1 MTTRN
6 PVHASQITDLSRN
19 PDPRYHKLVVGT
31 APDSWGV
38 WFPSD
43 EKQIDWE
50 TTLDEMA
57 GAGYTFI
64 ETGPFGYFPTD
75 PAKLTEEMS
84 RRGLKVIAG
93 TQPGI
98 LHKEEAWA
106 NTELEM
112 RRNAAVLKAVGAKF
126 LVYLP
131 PLFRSDKTWELT
143 DERVLSPEQWKLYT
157 SNANRLGKILRDEY
171 DITMVVH
178 PHGDSHIETRADIDR
193 FFAGTDP
200 AYVSF
205 CLDTGHIVYGG
216 EDPVNIV
223 RDYPERIGYVHIK
236 AMDPD
241 LVREA
246 HEKDWPFGEAIA
258 RGASVTP
265 PAGQPEMKA
274 LVDALAGLDREIVV
288 VVEQDLYPVGFDF
301 PLPNAI
307 ATREYLAECNLGARA
322 AATTEGS

>member
-1 MTTRN
+1 MTQTS
-6 PVHASQITDLSRN
+6 VQAQDLSRN
-19 PDPRYHKLVVGT
+19 PDPRYKTLVVGT

-50 TTLDEMA
+50 TTLDQMA
-57 GAGYTFI
+57 AAGYKYI

-75 PAKLTEEMS
+75 PARLQAEMS
-84 RRGLKVIAG
+84 KRALTVVAG
-93 TQPGI
+93 TQFGI
-98 LHKEEAWA
+98 LHKEQEWA
-106 NTELEM
+106 NTEFEM
-112 RRNAAVLKAVGAKF
+112 RRNAAVLKAVGATF

-131 PLFRSDKTWELT
+131 PMFRSDKTWEFT
-143 DERVLSPEQWKLYT
+143 DERVLSEEQWRLYT
-157 SNANRLGKILRDEY
+157 SNANKLGKILKDEY
-171 DITMVVH
+171 GVTMVVH
-178 PHGDSHIETRADIDR
+178 PHGDSHIETRTDIDR
-193 FFAGTDP
+193 FFADTDP
-200 AYVSF
+200 EYVSF

-216 EDPVNIV
+216 EDPINIV
-223 RDYPERIGYVHIK
+223 RDYPQRIGFVHIK
-236 AMDPD
+236 AMDPA

-274 LVDALAGLDREIVV
+274 LVDALAGLDREIIV
-288 VVEQDLYPVGFDF
+288 VVEQDLYPVEFDF

-307 ATREYLAECNLGARA
+307 ATRQYLAECNLGARA
-322 AATTEGS
+322 AATAARR

>member
-1 MTTRN
+1 MTQHA
-6 PVHASQITDLSRN
+6 VHASQVTDLSRN
-19 PDPRYHKLVVGT
+19 PDPRYHQLVVGT

-57 GAGYTFI
+57 EAGYKFV

-75 PAKLTEEMS
+75 PARLTEEMS
-84 RRGLKVIAG
+84 KRGLTVIAG
-93 TQPGI
+93 TQFGI
-98 LHKEEAWA
+98 LHKPEEWA
-106 NTELEM
+106 NTEREM
-112 RRNAAVLKAVGAKF
+112 RRNAAVLTAVGARF

-143 DERVLSPEQWKLYT
+143 DERVLSEEQWKLYT
-157 SNANRLGKILRDEY
+157 SNANRLGKILKDEY
-171 DITMVVH
+171 GITMAVH

-193 FFAGTDP
+193 FFADTDP
-200 AYVSF
+200 EYVSF

-216 EDPVNIV
+216 EDPINIV
-223 RDYPERIGYVHIK
+223 RDYPDRIGFVHIK

-246 HEKDWPFGEAIA
+246 HEKDWPFGEAIS

-274 LVDALAGLDREIVV
+274 LVDALAGLDREIIV
-288 VVEQDLYPVGFDF
+288 VVEQDLYPVKFDF

-307 ATREYLAECNLGARA
+307 ATREYLARCNLGARA
-322 AATTEGS
+322 ETTTEGS

>member
-1 MTTRN
+1 MTQN
-6 PVHASQITDLSRN
+6 SVHARDLSRN
-19 PDPRYHKLVVGT
+19 PDPRYNKLVVGT

-57 GAGYTFI
+57 EAGYTFI

-112 RRNAAVLKAVGAKF
+112 RRNAAVLRAVGAKF

-143 DERVLSPEQWKLYT
+143 DERVLSEEQWKLYT
-157 SNANRLGKILRDEY
+157 SNANKLGKILRDEY
-171 DITMVVH
+171 GITMVVH
-178 PHGDSHIETRADIDR
+178 PHGDSHIETRVDIDR
-193 FFAGTDP
+193 FFADTDP

-223 RDYPERIGYVHIK
+223 RDYPERIGFVHIK

-288 VVEQDLYPVGFDF
+288 VVEQDLYPVEFDF

-322 AATTEGS
+322 AATTEGAERT

>member
-1 MTTRN
+1 MTQT
-6 PVHASQITDLSRN
+6 PLQAQDLSRN
-19 PDPRYHKLVVGT
+19 LDPRYNKLVVGT

-43 EKQIDWE
+43 EKQIDWA

-57 GAGYTFI
+57 EAGYRYI

-75 PAKLTEEMS
+75 PATLTAEMS
-84 RRGLKVIAG
+84 KRGLTVIAG
-93 TQPGI
+93 TQFGI
-98 LHKEEAWA
+98 LHKEEEWA
-106 NTELEM
+106 NTEFEF
-112 RRNAAVLKAVGAKF
+112 RRNAAVLQAVGAKF

-131 PLFRSDKTWELT
+131 PLFRSDKTWEFT
-143 DERVLSPEQWKLYT
+143 DERVLSDEQWGLYT
-157 SNANRLGKILRDEY
+157 SNANRLGKILKDEY
-171 DITMVVH
+171 GITMVVH

-193 FFAGTDP
+193 FFADTDP
-200 AYVSF
+200 EYVSF

-216 EDPVNIV
+216 EDPINIV
-223 RDYPERIGYVHIK
+223 RDYPDRIGFVHIK

-246 HEKDWPFGEAIA
+246 HEKDWPFGEAIS

-265 PAGQPEMKA
+265 PAGQPEMEA

-288 VVEQDLYPVGFDF
+288 VVEQDLYPVKFDF

-322 AATTEGS
+322 AAPAGGN